1 MIEGGHAVI
10 IWLTGILNTVIDL
23 EVVPDSLKC
32 RVVVLF
38 YKGGERD
45 PQRCDI
51 VLCGVKDVE
60 ILSAGVTP
68 V

>member
-1 MIEGGHAVI
+1 MAV
-10 IWLTGILNTVIDL
+10 LNTVIDL

-32 RVVVLF
+32 RVVVPF
-38 YKGGERD
+38 YKGGGRD
-45 PQRCDI
+45 SQRCDI
-51 VLCGVKDVE
+51 VLCSVKDVE